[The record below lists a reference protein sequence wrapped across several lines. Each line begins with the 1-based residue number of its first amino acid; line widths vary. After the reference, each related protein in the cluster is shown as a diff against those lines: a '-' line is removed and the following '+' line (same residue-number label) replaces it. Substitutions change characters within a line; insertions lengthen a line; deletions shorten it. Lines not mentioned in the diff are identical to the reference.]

1 MGGTSK
7 ERRTRILAKVDEE
20 GKQGE
25 ESRKERLEKIRAL
38 IAGNGED
45 AAKVLKMW
53 MDKEADAKP
62 RR

>member
-1 MGGTSK
+1 M
-7 ERRTRILAKVDEE
+7 AKVDDV

-25 ESRKERLEKIRAL
+25 ESRKDRLEKIRAL
-38 IAGNGED
+38 IARNGED

-53 MDKEADAKP
+53 MDKEADAKA

>member
-1 MGGTSK
+1 M
-7 ERRTRILAKVDEE
+7 AKVDDE
-20 GKQGE
+20 GKQGK

-53 MDKEADAKP
+53 MDKEADAKA

>member
-1 MGGTSK
+1 MA
-7 ERRTRILAKVDEE
+7 EVVDE
-20 GKQGE
+20 GKQGN

-53 MDKEADAKP
+53 MDKEADAKA